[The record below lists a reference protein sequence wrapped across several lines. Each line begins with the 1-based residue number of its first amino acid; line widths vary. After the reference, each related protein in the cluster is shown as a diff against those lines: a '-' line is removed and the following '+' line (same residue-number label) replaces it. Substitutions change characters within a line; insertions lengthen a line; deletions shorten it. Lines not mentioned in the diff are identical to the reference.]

1 MKINY
6 QDIIRTAR
14 QLRDEENEQLHV
26 TPWHRQRHFRL
37 PSWLVAIPA
46 AAFVGFLLGIW
57 YNGTA
62 QGNMPLTAIADTVY
76 IKVTE
81 PLAHTDTAT
90 LVAPQ
95 PVAVKAVSLSN
106 ENGIRNPSTDSADS
120 AGRPIAN
127 DEIRYDLLV
136 KN

>member
-1 MKINY
+1 MKITD
-6 QDIIRTAR
+6 QDITRAAR
-14 QLRDEENEQLHV
+14 QLRDEGNEQLHV
-26 TPWHRQRHFRL
+26 TSWHRQHRFRV

-46 AAFVGFLLGIW
+46 AAFLGFLLGVW
-57 YNGTA
+57 FDGEPKS
-62 QGNMPLTAIADTVY
+62 NMPLTAMTDTVY

-95 PVAVKAVSLSN
+95 PIAVKAVSLSN
-106 ENGIRNPSTDSADS
+106 ENGIRKPSTDSVDS